1 MNILNEVSVLKKIY
15 LHSKY
20 DDLCVLQIGNKTKA
34 AEENNI
40 KRKLIELQENILALQ
55 KNITDNA
62 NSANS
67 TIEESVN
74 TLKKAERT
82 KADSE
87 QLQDSYKVARQRLND
102 TLDKVQKA
110 NERANNLS
118 KKALDMV
125 AKVQN
130 NKNKIQ
136 MLQES
141 SQDPMLEEL
150 EAKLNGLIKK
160 MEEYTMTLERKVEYY
175 KTCN

>member
-1 MNILNEVSVLKKIY
+1 M
-15 LHSKY
+15 
-20 DDLCVLQIGNKTKA
+20 LQIGNKTKA

-67 TIEESVN
+67 TIEESVT
-74 TLKKAERT
+74 TLKKAEKT
-82 KADSE
+82 KTDSV
-87 QLQDSYKVARQRLND
+87 QLQESYKVARQDLNK
-102 TLDKVQKA
+102 TMDKVQTA

-136 MLQES
+136 MLQENN
-141 SQDPMLEEL
+141 QDPTLERLEE
-150 EAKLNGLIKK
+150 ELNRLIAK
-160 MEEYTMTLERKVEYY
+160 MEEYTMILESKVEYY

>member
-1 MNILNEVSVLKKIY
+1 M
-15 LHSKY
+15 
-20 DDLCVLQIGNKTKA
+20 LQIGNKTKA

-74 TLKKAERT
+74 TLKKAEKT
-82 KADSE
+82 KTDSV
-87 QLQDSYKVARQRLND
+87 QLQESYKVARQDLNK
-102 TLDKVQKA
+102 TMDKVQTA

-136 MLQES
+136 MLQENN
-141 SQDPMLEEL
+141 QDPTLERLEE
-150 EAKLNGLIKK
+150 ELNRLIAK
-160 MEEYTMTLERKVEYY
+160 MEEYTMILESKVEYY

>member
-1 MNILNEVSVLKKIY
+1 M
-15 LHSKY
+15 
-20 DDLCVLQIGNKTKA
+20 LQIGNKTKA

-62 NSANS
+62 NSANRS
-67 TIEESVN
+67 IEESVI
-74 TLKKAERT
+74 TLKKAEKT
-82 KADSE
+82 KTDSV
-87 QLQDSYKVARQRLND
+87 QLQESYKVARQHLNN
-102 TLDKVQKA
+102 TMDKVQTA

-136 MLQES
+136 MLQENN
-141 SQDPMLEEL
+141 QDPTLERLEDEL
-150 EAKLNGLIKK
+150 NRLIAK
-160 MEEYTMTLERKVEYY
+160 MEEYTMILESKVEYY

>member
-1 MNILNEVSVLKKIY
+1 M
-15 LHSKY
+15 
-20 DDLCVLQIGNKTKA
+20 LQIGNKTKA

-62 NSANS
+62 NSANRS
-67 TIEESVN
+67 IEESVI
-74 TLKKAERT
+74 TLKKAEKT
-82 KADSE
+82 KTDSV
-87 QLQDSYKVARQRLND
+87 QLQESYKVARQDLNN
-102 TLDKVQKA
+102 TMDKVQTA

-136 MLQES
+136 MLQENN
-141 SQDPMLEEL
+141 QDPTLERLEDEL
-150 EAKLNGLIKK
+150 NRLIAK
-160 MEEYTMTLERKVEYY
+160 MEEYTMILESKVEYY

>member
-1 MNILNEVSVLKKIY
+1 M
-15 LHSKY
+15 
-20 DDLCVLQIGNKTKA
+20 LQIGNKTKA

-62 NSANS
+62 NSANRS
-67 TIEESVN
+67 IEESVI
-74 TLKKAERT
+74 TLKKAEKT
-82 KADSE
+82 KTDSV
-87 QLQDSYKVARQRLND
+87 QLQESYKVARQDLNN
-102 TLDKVQKA
+102 TMDKVQTA

-136 MLQES
+136 MLQENN
-141 SQDPMLEEL
+141 QDPTLERLEE
-150 EAKLNGLIKK
+150 ELNRLIAK
-160 MEEYTMTLERKVEYY
+160 MEEYTMILESKVEYY

>member
-1 MNILNEVSVLKKIY
+1 M
-15 LHSKY
+15 
-20 DDLCVLQIGNKTKA
+20 LQIGNKTKA

-74 TLKKAERT
+74 TLKKAEKT
-82 KADSE
+82 KTDSV
-87 QLQDSYKVARQRLND
+87 QLQESYKVARQRLNN
-102 TLDKVQKA
+102 TMDKVQTA

-136 MLQES
+136 MLQENN
-141 SQDPMLEEL
+141 QDPTLERLEE
-150 EAKLNGLIKK
+150 ELNRLIAK
-160 MEEYTMTLERKVEYY
+160 MEEYTMILESKVEYY

>member
-1 MNILNEVSVLKKIY
+1 M
-15 LHSKY
+15 
-20 DDLCVLQIGNKTKA
+20 LQIGNKTKA

-67 TIEESVN
+67 TIEESVI
-74 TLKKAERT
+74 TLKKAEKT
-82 KADSE
+82 KTDSV
-87 QLQDSYKVARQRLND
+87 QLQESYKVARQDLNN
-102 TLDKVQKA
+102 TMDKVQTA

-136 MLQES
+136 MLQENN
-141 SQDPMLEEL
+141 QDPTLERLEDEL
-150 EAKLNGLIKK
+150 NRLIAK
-160 MEEYTMTLERKVEYY
+160 MEEYTMILESKVEYY

>member
-1 MNILNEVSVLKKIY
+1 M
-15 LHSKY
+15 
-20 DDLCVLQIGNKTKA
+20 CVLQIGNKTKA

-67 TIEESVN
+67 TIEESVT
-74 TLKKAERT
+74 TLKKAEKT
-82 KADSE
+82 KTDSV
-87 QLQDSYKVARQRLND
+87 QLQESYKVARQDLNK
-102 TLDKVQKA
+102 TMDKVQTA

-136 MLQES
+136 MLQENN
-141 SQDPMLEEL
+141 QDPTLERLEE
-150 EAKLNGLIKK
+150 ELNRLIAK
-160 MEEYTMTLERKVEYY
+160 MEEYTMILESKVEYY